1 MHHNHDLR
9 SYRHIFIVICFIVLL
24 CYGLLWQVI
33 RASAQTLKIDA
44 NLKRVT
50 KSRKKKRSSLKQL
63 SLHVKKAQLN
73 GVVVEDI
80 DVEKG
85 GSVIKPITRSLSHL
99 SQNSIDSNCTNL
111 TNYTDSTS
119 RSSINNQDEKVAS
132 KSMLEET
139 LLERSNVKM
148 LLGVLVLLLGTS
160 LIDVHETDRVA
171 RSGLEL
177 VEAYITDVGS
187 NIGNINQTN
196 CRNIEKQEWVT
207 LLSNYKYNI
216 EYNEEKMYTNRNLIF
231 ISIKNSMCSN
241 KQQEI
246 LMMQETNHNNFNRL
260 MSIRRGTE
268 IE

>member
-63 SLHVKKAQLN
+63 SEV
-73 GVVVEDI
+73 I

-99 SQNSIDSNCTNL
+99 SQTSVDSNCTNL
-111 TNYTDSTS
+111 TNFTDSTS
-119 RSSINNQDEKVAS
+119 RSSVNNQDEKVAS

-187 NIGNINQTN
+187 NIGNINQAN